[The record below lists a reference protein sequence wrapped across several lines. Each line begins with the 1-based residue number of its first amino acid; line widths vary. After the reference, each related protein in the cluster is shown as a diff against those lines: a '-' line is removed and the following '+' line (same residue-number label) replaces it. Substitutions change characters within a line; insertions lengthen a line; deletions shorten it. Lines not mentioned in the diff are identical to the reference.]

1 MFRWDDATFSGE
13 IRALRPISEGEEVT
27 ISYFHDI
34 MGPAT
39 DTHERRKF
47 LVECYDFKCGCAVC
61 GRPSQV
67 RSRNDEDRATI
78 SKSVDNIDKYYQEMV
93 RDWVK
98 NGGSDH
104 ARLLN
109 YLHAVE
115 KALDQEMIFH
125 PAYWIY
131 LARAIVMTRCALR
144 EAKAARKWAQR
155 AAQHTR
161 AATGSDGG
169 WDVIAREPEKCEWW
183 GAWNKP
189 RLRGIWV

>member
-1 MFRWDDATFSGE
+1 
-13 IRALRPISEGEEVT
+13 
-27 ISYFHDI
+27 

-39 DTHERRKF
+39 VAHERQRF
-47 LVECYDFKCGCAVC
+47 LLACYNFKCTCVVC

-67 RSRNDEDRATI
+67 RSRNDEDRLTI
-78 SKSVDNIDKYYQEMV
+78 SVSLTNIGKYHREIV
-93 RDWVK
+93 RDWIK

-125 PAYWIY
+125 PIYWIY

-144 EAKAARKWAQR
+144 DAKAARKWAQR

-161 AATGSDGG
+161 ATTGSDGG
-169 WDVIAREPEKCEWW
+169 WDAIAREPEKCEWW
-183 GAWNKP
+183 GTWNKP
-189 RLRGIWV
+189 ILRGIWV

>member
-1 MFRWDDATFSGE
+1 MFKWNRDTFSGE
-13 IRALRPISEGEEVT
+13 IRALRPISGGEEVT
-27 ISYFHDI
+27 ISYFHAI

-39 DTHERRKF
+39 VTHERQRF
-47 LVECYDFKCGCAVC
+47 LLAC
-61 GRPSQV
+61 
-67 RSRNDEDRATI
+67 I
-78 SKSVDNIDKYYQEMV
+78 SLSVNNIGKYHREIV
-93 RDWVK
+93 RDWIK
-98 NGGSDH
+98 TEGNDH

-125 PAYWIY
+125 PTYWIY
-131 LARAIVMTRCALR
+131 LARAIVVTRCALR
-144 EAKAARKWAQR
+144 DAKAARKWAQR

-161 AATGSDGG
+161 AVTGSDGG
-169 WDVIAREPEKCEWW
+169 WDAIAREPEKCEWW